1 MTSSPDRRHTAS
13 RHIKTSPQA
22 IYDAFLNRD
31 ALSKWLP
38 PQGATGDIDVFEPRV
53 GGRFRMTLTFESA
66 PGKSSKNTDVV
77 DGQFVDLVP
86 GKRIVQAFEFVSD
99 DPAFA
104 GTMTMNWK
112 LEAVSGGTSVTVVAD
127 DVPSGISRADHEV
140 GMNSTLANLAA
151 FVE

>member
-1 MTSSPDRRHTAS
+1 
-13 RHIKTSPQA
+13 
-22 IYDAFLNRD
+22 
-31 ALSKWLP
+31 
-38 PQGATGDIDVFEPRV
+38 
-53 GGRFRMTLTFESA
+53 MTLTFESA